1 MYESLVLIHPDTPA
15 TSAALAAELRR
26 FYQRIQASPTI
37 VECSESSLELRFPD
51 CVFYITHD
59 RSPHVV
65 EESAEIAEEFGAE
78 TGKQDRIAA
87 CSSRFD
93 IHSDEDPEM
102 NYFNDFLYVIESS
115 QSLGEVYAFDPNA
128 GIL

>member
-37 VECSESSLELRFPD
+37 VKCSDSSLELRFSD